1 MTDQLD
7 AVARALANAIWGGT
21 PLAEDAW
28 ELLSA
33 GEQETYRGWARAAI
47 DALGLT
53 EERGVQIPGDPIR
66 HLNSDQR
73 FGDYSPSWGRFT
85 RLVSRWVREDN
96 TNE

>member
-1 MTDQLD
+1 MPDQLD
-7 AVARALANAIWGGT
+7 AVARALADAIWGGT

-53 EERGVQIPGDPIR
+53 EEWRTTGWLGPVPESLARKQAESEGT
-66 HLNSDQR
+66 LQ
-73 FGDYSPSWGRFT
+73 T
-85 RLVSRWVREDN
+85 RLVSPWVRVEDSQ
-96 TNE
+96 